1 MREHLNVPALLE
13 PMDHVEG
20 RCLRDAKCF
29 GRLGIGR
36 RNAVLRLKAS
46 QNGQCFRLALGQTG
60 WLCTEPAGYLPRQ
73 RWAHCNNPVRA
84 FLNALGH
91 VTAPEAIRA

>member
-1 MREHLNVPALLE
+1 MPALLK

-20 RCLRDAKCF
+20 RRLRDAKCF

-36 RNAVLRLKAS
+36 RNAVLRLEAFEE
-46 QNGQCFRLALGQTG
+46 GQYFGLALGKAG
-60 WLCTEPAGYLPRQ
+60 RLYIEPAGYLPRQ
-73 RWAHCNNPVRA
+73 RWAHCDNPFCA

-91 VTAPEAIRA
+91 VTAPKAIRA